1 MRVTDLGDATWFIRR
16 QQGALRMSD
25 IYTYEN
31 WQHAL
36 LIEER
41 NEKPLR
47 IALFAVVAVWA
58 AALLIALA

>member
-1 MRVTDLGDATWFIRR
+1 MRITALGDATWFIGG
-16 QQGALRMSD
+16 QQGVLGMSD

-31 WQHAL
+31 WRHAL

-47 IALFAVVAVWA
+47 IALFAVVAVWGA
-58 AALLIALA
+58 AVLIAFA